1 MLRTT
6 LTSGDPRPVTTRAPR
21 WVRALPGRARNHVA
35 ACGARFRRKSGG
47 ARRAAR
53 AAVAVLTLAA
63 GAVAMPGPAAA
74 DVDLSRARAH
84 WIDRGTLAWKA
95 PEGRRHE
102 LVYSPSGDLRVENG
116 ELVGDRHVVPL
127 RRVPGGLTAEQRARW
142 PHLASYDAFRVNVRD
157 VKAVLRGQVVAVERD
172 GGGRLLNATGVQI
185 PGVLDDV
192 YGRAASRAELGPVWR
207 HGTPTLSVWAPTA
220 IRVALDLDGRTIAM
234 RRDDATG
241 VWSVT
246 GTPAWKGRRYAF
258 VVTVF
263 APSVGRV
270 VTNTVTDPY
279 SLGLTADSRRSLLI
293 DLDDPRLAPAG
304 WKTLRKPAPP
314 RRPTVYEL
322 HVRDFSAS
330 DRTVP
335 ERLRGTYR
343 AFTVRNSAGMRAL
356 RALADDGV
364 THVHLLPV
372 FDFATVPERRADQ
385 RVPACDPAAL
395 PPDSDEQQKCIAE
408 VRDTDAFNWGYDPL
422 HYTAPE
428 GSYATDP
435 DDPARTKEFREMV
448 AGLNRSGL
456 RVVMDVVYNHTHA
469 AGQDPR
475 SVLDRIVPGYY
486 HRLLEDGRVA
496 DSTCCANTAPEHTM
510 MDKLI
515 VDSVVT
521 WARHYKV
528 DGFRFDLMGHHPK
541 AGMLRVRQAL
551 DRLTLKRDGVDGRS
565 IILYGE
571 GWDFGEVAGGARFE
585 QATQANLAGTG
596 IGTFNDRLRD
606 AVRGG
611 GPFDADPRRQGF
623 GSGLW
628 TAPNGSPANGTDAEQ
643 RARLLHA
650 ADQIKVGL
658 TGNLRDY
665 RFTASDGRSVTGAQI
680 DYNGAPAGYTAAPR
694 EAVTYV
700 DAHDNETLYD
710 ALAYKLPPSTP
721 MADRVRMH
729 VLSLST
735 ALLSQ
740 GVPFVHAGTE
750 RLRSKSLDR
759 NSYDSGDWFN
769 RLLWDCRDGNG
780 FGAGLPPAADNQDK
794 WPYARPLLADPS
806 LRPSCADIDAAR
818 ARTGELLRI
827 KDSSPLF
834 SLPTADE
841 VQRRLTF
848 PLSGPGETPG
858 VITMR
863 LDGRGLDPRWKSITV
878 VFNATPSAQTQTVP
892 ALKGAAV
899 TLHPVQAASADPV
912 VRRSSFDPRTGTLH
926 VPARTT
932 AVFVES

>member
-1 MLRTT
+1 MRI
-6 LTSGDPRPVTTRAPR
+6 GQ
-21 WVRALPGRARNHVA
+21 
-35 ACGARFRRKSGG
+35 RFRRTARWVVAALMLAGG
-47 ARRAAR
+47 V
-53 AAVAVLTLAA
+53 VAV
-63 GAVAMPGPAAA
+63 PGPVAA

-84 WIDRGTLAWKA
+84 WIDRGTLAWQ
-95 PEGRRHE
+95 PGDGHRHE
-102 LVYSPSGDLRVENG
+102 LVYSPSGDLRVEDG
-116 ELVGDRHVVPL
+116 ELAGDRHVVPL
-127 RRVPGGLTAEQRARW
+127 KPVPGGLTEAQRAKW
-142 PHLASYDAFRVNVRD
+142 PHLASYEAFRVAVRD
-157 VKAVLRGQVVAVERD
+157 IGAVLRGQVVAVERD
-172 GGGRLLNATGVQI
+172 GDGRLLNATGVQI

-192 YGRAASRAELGPVWR
+192 YGRAASRAGLGPVWR
-207 HGTPTLSVWAPTA
+207 DGVPTLSVWAPTA
-220 IRVALDLDGRTIAM
+220 RHVALDLGGRTVAM

-246 GTPAWKGRRYAF
+246 GTPSWKGRRYAF
-258 VVTVF
+258 RVTVF
-263 APSVGRV
+263 APSAGRV
-270 VTNTVTDPY
+270 VTNVVTDPY
-279 SLGLTADSRRSLLI
+279 SLGLTADSQRSLLI
-293 DLDDPRLAPAG
+293 DLDDPSLAPAG
-304 WKTLRKPAPP
+304 WDALRKPAPP
-314 RRPTVYEL
+314 RRPSVYEL

-335 ERLRGTYR
+335 ERLRGTYG
-343 AFTVRNSAGMRAL
+343 AFTVRDSAGMRAL
-356 RALADDGV
+356 RGLAGDGV
-364 THVHLLPV
+364 SHVHLLPV

-385 RVPACDPAAL
+385 RAPACDLAAL
-395 PPDSDEQQKCIAE
+395 PADSDGQQKCVAA
-408 VRDTDAFNWGYDPL
+408 VRDSDAFNWGYDPM

-428 GSYATDP
+428 GSYASDP
-435 DDPARTKEFREMV
+435 DGPARTREFREMV

-456 RVVMDVVYNHTHA
+456 RVVMDVVYNHTFA
-469 AGQDPR
+469 SGQDPR

-486 HRLLEDGRVA
+486 HRLLEDGTVA
-496 DSTCCANTAPEHTM
+496 TSTCCAGTAPEHTM
-510 MDKLI
+510 MDKLV

-521 WARHYKV
+521 WARQYKV

-551 DRLTLKRDGVDGRS
+551 DRLTPERDGVDGRS

-611 GPFDADPRRQGF
+611 GPFDPDPRVQGF

-628 TAPNGSPANGTDAEQ
+628 TAPNGAPANGTDAEQ
-643 RARLLHA
+643 RARLLRS

-665 RFTASDGRSVTGAQI
+665 RFTASDGRTVTGAQV
-680 DYNGAPAGYTAAPR
+680 DYNGAPTGYTAAPH

-729 VLSLST
+729 VVSLST

-780 FGAGLPPAADNQDK
+780 FGAGLPPAADNRDK
-794 WPYARPLLADPS
+794 WPYARPLLADPA

-818 ARTGELLRI
+818 TRTGELLRV
-827 KDSSPLF
+827 KESSPLF
-834 SLPTADE
+834 SLPTAAD
-841 VQRRLTF
+841 VQRRLSF

-878 VFNATPSAQTQTVP
+878 VFNATPEPRAQTVP
-892 ALKGAAV
+892 PLKDAAV

-912 VRRSSFDPRTGTLH
+912 VRRSSFDPDTGTLH